1 MIKNALIQSIVNNRS
16 DVKQI
21 NTIHLKN
28 MDWEF
33 AVHVIML
40 LLNAVINK
48 LSMDVLSTTDLD
60 EPFTA
65 EIINRSIDRI
75 KEIIDNENK
84 LYDNPF
90 TIDVQTPNP
99 LNELI
104 DIIDK
109 VDKNEEIKAYVSIN
123 WCIENNKINLSKT
136 MVTGIENLFERKYIN
151 NSNNYNKVVKNILNE
166 MPITDPILRAKD
178 LTICKVDESINNI
191 DIQSLRSIYD
201 KYLTTSDPNRHTWL
215 YSPKSKVII
224 NITSITSENI

>member
-28 MDWEF
+28 TDWEF

-48 LSMDVLSTTDLD
+48 SSIDVLSTTDLD

-65 EIINRSIDRI
+65 EIINKSIDRI

-84 LYDNPF
+84 LYDNPC

-109 VDKNEEIKAYVSIN
+109 VDKNEKTKTYVSIN

-136 MVTGIENLFERKYIN
+136 MITGIENLFERKYIN
-151 NSNNYNKVVKNILNE
+151 DPNNYNKVVKNILNE
-166 MPITDPILRAKD
+166 MPITDPIL
-178 LTICKVDESINNI
+178 
-191 DIQSLRSIYD
+191 
-201 KYLTTSDPNRHTWL
+201 
-215 YSPKSKVII
+215 
-224 NITSITSENI
+224 